1 MKTVVLGG
9 EGGDKVYGK
18 HSEDPFH
25 PKSIWSAGENQSD
38 LLEKV
43 SLIWWT
49 LCELLSNHYCTTL
62 KRLEIDMKHIWNKYE
77 ITLKQIWNIQTTMKH
92 LWNKCKTNT
101 GQIWN
106 RKNALVALSCLLDW
120 EANGGS
126 AEEHAWNIF
135 ETNMKHILNKYE
147 ICMNKIWNRYK
158 IGGTPWSSCLAC

>member
-126 AEEHAWNIF
+126 REETRKIATQWYHDKTGILISLYLTICRFLELIKSNIW
-135 ETNMKHILNKYE
+135 TIS
-147 ICMNKIWNRYK
+147 
-158 IGGTPWSSCLAC
+158 GV